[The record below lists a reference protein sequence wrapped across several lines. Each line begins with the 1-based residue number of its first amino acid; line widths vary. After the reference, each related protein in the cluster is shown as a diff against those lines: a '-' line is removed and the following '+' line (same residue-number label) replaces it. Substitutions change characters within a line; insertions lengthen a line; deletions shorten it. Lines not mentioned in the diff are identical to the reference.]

1 MKKLFTVL
9 VLLMSF
15 NVTATCDFKSVKK
28 VGADTFIYTKECHLE
43 VGKLVKVEKIRK
55 GQVADLNK
63 SITLKDLAI
72 TKADAR
78 ISLWKDTTYK
88 LEDRMLKQ
96 RKYSRLNN
104 TLIFG
109 SGVLTVILSAWAMGQ
124 LR

>member
-1 MKKLFTVL
+1 MMVL
-9 VLLMSF
+9 S
-15 NVTATCDFKSVKK
+15 TSAYSTCDFKSIKK
-28 VGADTFIYTKECHLE
+28 IGADSFLYTKDCHLE
-43 VGKLVKVEKIRK
+43 VGKLVKESKIRK
-55 GQVADLNK
+55 EQVTNLNK
-63 SITLKDLAI
+63 SLTLKDLAI